1 MIIKLTELKKVDDT
15 HKRVEAPLWV
25 NMTHV
30 QYFSKSTKGHD
41 THLSIQGKSYL
52 FVKETPEEIMEL
64 MMVPKLICGDVDLSK
79 VDMRPGGN
87 VIFGAR

>member
-1 MIIKLTELKKVDDT
+1 MIIRLTELKKVEEN
-15 HKRVEAPLWV
+15 KRVEAPLWV
-25 NMTHV
+25 NMAHV

-52 FVKETPEEIMEL
+52 FVKETPEEIMEML
-64 MMVPKLICGDVDLSK
+64 LPKMLDLTE
-79 VDMRPGGN
+79 VDMRPGN

>member
-1 MIIKLTELKKVDDT
+1 MIIKLTEIKKVDDT
-15 HKRVEAPLWV
+15 NKRVEAPLWV

-52 FVKETPEEIMEL
+52 FVKETPEEIMEML
-64 MMVPKLICGDVDLSK
+64 MAPKLLCGDIDLTE
-79 VDMRPGGN
+79 VNMRAPGN